1 MLIDG
6 EKWACE
12 ACVRGHR
19 VSSCRHNDR
28 PLIRINKKGRPF
40 SVCIICR
47 GPCNSREEHSKLNR
61 DKKSDGESDS
71 KSSGKKPSARR
82 RIQPSSFARIAPH
95 PAPLPSTSEPFTT
108 SQSRSRSR
116 RSPSNPRRS
125 LQPSPP
131 TSSSSMIATTV
142 TTTASTFTSNGYI
155 PPFDPALVHSTGTYM
170 PGFTTTAP
178 LAGTTSPMG
187 YPYVS
192 LPMMEEPFLPTSS
205 AYPFTD
211 DMMFAADNGF
221 VSDSMYTGFED
232 MDALPE
238 DWSTFFW
245 NDS

>member
-1 MLIDG
+1 M
-6 EKWACE
+6 
-12 ACVRGHR
+12 
-19 VSSCRHNDR
+19 
-28 PLIRINKKGRPF
+28 
-40 SVCIICR
+40 
-47 GPCNSREEHSKLNR
+47 
-61 DKKSDGESDS
+61 
-71 KSSGKKPSARR
+71 KPSARR
-82 RIQPSSFARIAPH
+82 RIPPSSFARIAPH
-95 PAPLPSTSEPFTT
+95 PAAPLPSSSEPFTA

-125 LQPSPP
+125 SRPSPP
-131 TSSSSMIATTV
+131 TSSSSSMTATTP

-155 PPFDPALVHSTGTYM
+155 PPLDPALVHSTGTYV

-178 LAGTTSPMG
+178 LSATTNPMG

-192 LPMMEEPFLPTSS
+192 LPIMDEPLIPTSS
-205 AYPFTD
+205 AYSFTD
-211 DMMFAADNGF
+211 DMMFAADSGF